1 LIRQLCDKHTPAIQ
15 TAGGNKST
23 VGIVVEGLE
32 ISVIVPGGPCDR
44 DLDGVRIQ
52 PHDLLMAVNGC
63 PCDPDTL
70 FEDLVGDD
78 VIGSPVQIT
87 IK

>member
-1 LIRQLCDKHTPAIQ
+1 MIRQLCDKHTPAIQ

-44 DLDGVRIQ
+44 DFDGVRIQ
-52 PHDLLMAVNGC
+52 PHDLLMAVNGR